1 MLKRRITEQYGLK
14 VPFVNA
20 DMAFIATAPLVR
32 AVCKAGGW
40 ECWALRQC
48 PPTCC
53 KRRSARS
60 KQQAQHKVR
69 HGEEAALG
77 VTGGLRLG
85 QRCAQTGAM
94 ISITIATSQHA

>member
-20 DMAFIATAPLVR
+20 DMAFIANRAPR
-32 AVCKAGGW
+32 AGGVQGGGW

-85 QRCAQTGAM
+85 QRCAQTGAI